1 MGDRGF
7 LVGLVVCMLSLSKTR
22 AEDTERKM
30 KREFEELH
38 DFLRGEEATRLSELM
53 REAECCN
60 NAGKAKTNEDI
71 ANLSR
76 RVKDLEEKMEAQD
89 AIRFLQVTIEHRET
103 C

>member
-1 MGDRGF
+1 
-7 LVGLVVCMLSLSKTR
+7 MLSLSKTR